1 MLIEKFKLE
10 NWIDER
16 ENLAKYN
23 LSETCIQA
31 LTLKELGEIC
41 DCDFKDLYNL
51 KLNYGQIW
59 GSSNL
64 KSAICKLYE
73 NQTPEN
79 ITVTLGGI
87 GANNLALETIVE
99 KEDKVVCI
107 LPCYQQSYSIPRFY
121 GANVELFFLNQED
134 WSLDKEKFKEVVG
147 NDTKLICL
155 TTPNNPTG
163 MNFSAEE
170 VNFIIETARS
180 CGAYIFADEA
190 YRGLNHFGNSYS
202 KSFADMYEKGIATG
216 SMSKSYSL
224 AGIRLG
230 WVVADSDII
239 NKINLNREYNTIS
252 ISALDDYVA
261 TIALENHEK
270 IVERNLKIILE
281 NKKIILNFINSNSHF
296 SWVEPNAGTIACIN
310 FDYDLTSE
318 DFCASLFDK
327 TGVLTIPASC
337 FDMNQN
343 FFRIGYAM
351 DSQTLQEA
359 LNLIS
364 DWVRKTY

>member
-1 MLIEKFKLE
+1 MKKISHGGNIYKKAKEMGIREEDILDFSANISPLGLPEHIRQAMIEAIAGTINYPDPDCSRLKEAISIQDNVPESHIACGNGGADLLYRLAFGLQPKKVLLPAPAFVE
-10 NWIDER
+10 YEEALSAAGAQMEYYLMRNDFVIR
-16 ENLAKYN
+16 ENILEQITE
-23 LSETCIQA
+23 ETDFVV
-31 LTLKELGEIC
+31 IC
-41 DCDFKDLYNL
+41 N
-51 KLNYGQIW
+51 
-59 GSSNL
+59 
-64 KSAICKLYE
+64 
-73 NQTPEN
+73 
-79 ITVTLGGI
+79 
-87 GANNLALETIVE
+87 
-99 KEDKVVCI
+99 
-107 LPCYQQSYSIPRFY
+107 
-121 GANVELFFLNQED
+121 
-134 WSLDKEKFKEVVG
+134 
-147 NDTKLICL
+147 
-155 TTPNNPTG
+155 PNNPTG
-163 MNFSAEE
+163 MNFDLTSVVE
-170 VNFIIETARS
+170 VAKS
-180 CGAYIFADEA
+180 VGAYLFVDEV
-190 YRGLNHFGNSYS
+190 YRGLNHSGYPYS
-202 KSFADMYEKGIATG
+202 KSAVDLYEKAIVTG
-216 SMSKSYSL
+216 SMSKTYSL

-230 WVVADSDII
+230 WIVANPNII
-239 NKINLNREYNTIS
+239 EQINSNREYNTIS

-351 DSQTLQEA
+351 DSQMLQEA